1 MEFNTRLIGKLV
13 GGVIGGLV
21 AIILLFNSFYTI
33 SGGNTAVIQNT
44 LTGAVDV
51 ARGPKFGLKMP
62 FFSTVEVF
70 TDVSTITFGTST
82 DRNTRNL
89 DPIHVT
95 FADTYKALI
104 PVSFRFRLPTDDE
117 AMRKLFID
125 YRRAD
130 NMIDNLFVKNAVN
143 VTTVTATQFT
153 GEEFFQGG
161 QNAYKEALED
171 QMKAGI
177 YKTERRQVEIEG
189 IGLAP
194 VSVDNNKG
202 GTLQNEKQLVWKTV
216 PVLDA
221 ANNPIRQ
228 SNPFQSYGIEVT
240 QISFTDTPQAEEQLE
255 KLLTDKKIL
264 VAQRIRTIQE
274 QETAKAEADTAQ
286 LLKEIERT
294 KAVQDANR
302 TKELAV
308 ITESQLVEVA
318 KQQAA
323 KETVNAEKEKSLA
336 VINKQK
342 ELEIA
347 QANLDIQKANAA
359 AAIEQAKAT
368 KETGLAE
375 AAVLDAKYQALGA
388 NQTVYLAEMQRDV
401 SIALYN
407 NLGNFKITMPTILN
421 QGDNGGLSTNLDVL
435 SSYAALGLTDRL
447 AKPQVPEIGAVK

>member
-1 MEFNTRLIGKLV
+1 MEINNRLIGKLV
-13 GGVIGGLV
+13 GGFAGGLV
-21 AIILLFNSFYTI
+21 ALMLIFNSFYSI
-33 SGGNTAVIQNT
+33 SGGTTAVVQNT
-44 LTGAVDV
+44 LTGAIDV

-62 FFSTVEVF
+62 FFSNVEVF
-70 TDVSTITFGTST
+70 TDVSTVTFGKSS
-82 DRNTRNL
+82 DVNTRNL
-89 DPIHVT
+89 EPVNVS
-95 FADTYKALI
+95 FADTYRALI
-104 PVSFRFRLPTDDE
+104 PISFRFRLPTDDE
-117 AMRKLFID
+117 AMKRLFVD
-125 YRRAD
+125 YRRSD
-130 NMIDNLFVKNAVN
+130 NMVDNLFVKNAVN

-161 QNAYKEALED
+161 QNAYKERLED
-171 QMKAGI
+171 QMKLGI
-177 YKTERRQVEIEG
+177 YQTERRQVEVEG

-202 GTLQNEKQLVWKTV
+202 GTLQSEKQLVWKTV
-216 PVLDA
+216 PVLGKDG
-221 ANNPIRQ
+221 NPIRQ
-228 SNPFQSYGIEVT
+228 SNPFQAYGIEVT
-240 QISFTDTPQAEEQLE
+240 QIAFTDTPAPEEQLDR
-255 KLLTDKKIL
+255 LLSDKKIL

-274 QETAKAEADTAQ
+274 QETAKAEADTEQ
-286 LLKEIERT
+286 LKKEIERT

-302 TKELAV
+302 QKELAV
-308 ITESQLVEVA
+308 IAESQQVEVA

-323 KETVNAEKEKSLA
+323 KETVVADKEKSLA

-359 AAIEQAKAT
+359 SAIEQAKAT

-407 NLGNFKITMPTILN
+407 NLGNFNITMPTILN
-421 QGDNGGLSTNLDVL
+421 QGGSGGLSTNLDVL
-435 SSYAALGLTDRL
+435 SSYAALGLTEKL
-447 AKPQVPEIGAVK
+447 AKPQIPAIGAAQ

>member
-1 MEFNTRLIGKLV
+1 MNLDTRLIVKLV
-13 GGVIGGLV
+13 GGAIGAVVALILV
-21 AIILLFNSFYTI
+21 FNSFYTI
-33 SGGNTAVIQNT
+33 SGGVTAVIQNT

-51 ARGPKFGLKMP
+51 ARGPKFGIKMP
-62 FFSTVEVF
+62 LFSTVEVF

-82 DRNTRNL
+82 DQNTRNL
-89 DPIHVT
+89 EPINVT

-130 NMIDNLFVKNAVN
+130 NMIDNLFVKNAIN

-194 VSVDNNKG
+194 VSVDNNQG

-216 PVLDA
+216 PVLDSG
-221 ANNPIRQ
+221 NNPIRQ
-228 SNPFQSYGIEVT
+228 SNPFRDYGIEVT
-240 QISFTDTPQAEEQLE
+240 QISFTDIPKAEEQLD

-421 QGDNGGLSTNLDVL
+421 QGDDGGLSTNLDVL
-435 SSYAALGLTDRL
+435 SSYAALGLTEKL
-447 AKPQVPEIGAVK
+447 AKPQIPSVEAAQ